1 MWQRVVS
8 NWNLMRIIRLG
19 LGIMVIVQ
27 SIQFKEYW
35 FVLIGLLLAG
45 LALFDMGCAS
55 GACGVPPVQQRTA
68 TKSMEEIEYEE
79 VGK

>member
-1 MWQRVVS
+1 MWQQVVS

-35 FVLIGLLLAG
+35 FVLIGILLAG
-45 LALFDMGCAS
+45 LAIFNMGCAS
-55 GACGVPPVQQRTA
+55 GACGVPPIQNRSTA
-68 TKSMEEIEYEE
+68 KTMEEIEYEE
-79 VGK
+79 VGH